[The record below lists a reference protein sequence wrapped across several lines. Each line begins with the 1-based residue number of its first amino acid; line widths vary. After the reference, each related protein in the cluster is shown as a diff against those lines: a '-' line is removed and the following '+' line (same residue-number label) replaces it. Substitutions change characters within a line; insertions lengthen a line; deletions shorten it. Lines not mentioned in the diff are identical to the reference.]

1 MKNYDVVI
9 VGGGFSGLSAAL
21 NLVRNGKKVHIIE
34 KSNNLGGLAST
45 FSFSREIEVEKF
57 YHHWFNTDNYI
68 IELIKS
74 LKLEHNVIYEPSNTG
89 IFFNNRIWKLSTPIE
104 LLKFTAL
111 PFFDRI
117 RLGILI
123 FYVRFIKNW
132 KKIEHLTIK
141 EWLKPICGEN
151 VYNVVWEPLI
161 QSKFSVHSENISAV
175 WMWKKLI
182 LRGGS
187 RNKSG
192 KESLAYYKGGFG
204 NLVYEIGNFL
214 EKSGSQ
220 ISYNTEITN
229 VEIKGNKI
237 KNILSK
243 NRVINGKSYL
253 FTTSLPELSNIF
265 QFSNK
270 KNWLNNLQKVSY
282 LANICLVL
290 KLTKPLSE
298 VYWLNINDPGFPFV
312 GIIEHTNLDDP
323 KSYDNFHIAYL
334 SKYISKENPVWN
346 YSDKEYFNYAIK
358 HLTKIFPEFEKN
370 LVSDYSIWRADYAQ
384 PITTPGYSKLLEK
397 IEMPF
402 SNSFLCTMA
411 QIYPE
416 DRGTNFAVR
425 DGMKISKKIITHLN
439 CNKGD

>member
-1 MKNYDVVI
+1 MENYDVVI

-21 NLVRNGKKVHIIE
+21 DLVRHGKKVHLVE
-34 KSNNLGGLAST
+34 KSNKLGGLAST
-45 FSFSREIEVEKF
+45 FSFSKQIEVEKF

-74 LKLEHNVIYEPSNTG
+74 LKLEKNVIYEPSNTG
-89 IFFNNRIWKLSTPIE
+89 IFFNNKIWKLSTPIE

-111 PFFDRI
+111 PLFDRI

-123 FYVRFIKNW
+123 FYVRLIKNW

-141 EWLKPICGEN
+141 EWLKPICGAN
-151 VYNVVWEPLI
+151 VYNIVWEPLI

-175 WMWKKLI
+175 WMWKKLL

-192 KESLAYYKGGFG
+192 KENLAYYKGGFG
-204 NLVYEIGNFL
+204 NLISEIGEFL
-214 EKSGSQ
+214 ENRGCK
-220 ISYNTEITN
+220 ISYNVKITN
-229 VEIKGNKI
+229 VEIKDNKI
-237 KNILSK
+237 KSISSK
-243 NRVINGKSYL
+243 NKVINGRSFL
-253 FTTSLPELSNIF
+253 FTTSLPELATIF
-265 QFSNK
+265 QYSNK
-270 KNWLNNLQKVSY
+270 KIWLNNLKEISY

-334 SKYISKENPVWN
+334 SKYISREDPVWN
-346 YSDKEYFNYAIK
+346 YNDKEYFNYAIK
-358 HLTKIFPEFEKN
+358 HLSKIFPDFKKN
-370 LVSDYSIWRADYAQ
+370 LISDYSIWRADYAQ
-384 PITTPGYSKLLEK
+384 PITTPNYSKLLEK

-425 DGMKISKKIITHLN
+425 DGKKISRKIITYLN
-439 CNKGD
+439 YNKGV